1 MNLRQIT
8 EKDQL
13 NLKKVYFD
21 SIISIDQKIY
31 DSEQKVAWASQA
43 WKINKS
49 RQGLVNL

>member
-43 WKINKS
+43 WKNNNFNKS
-49 RQGLVNL
+49 I